1 MKSPTMR
8 ITAIS
13 LARRPDRWSAIEA
26 HLQQVVPTELVH
38 CIDVFAGTDARAHLP
53 AGVGAG
59 EEAIRALER
68 ATGCTIYRGWPIT
81 EVDDVRRCFP
91 AVRASSDAE
100 AWIAYERS
108 INKLWKADRARLFI
122 DFFFRHMTIGDVG
135 ACLAHLRLAERAR
148 AEGCSLQLI
157 VEDDCR
163 LTPGAVPALLAEV
176 AVLDGVGIEWDIIY
190 LQSTHYGRRP
200 EAPVHAS
207 STLLYAG
214 HRKAHMCYALSTSG
228 ARKIAEAGLR
238 DALLPYDEWLPAL
251 HSCHPRLDVMA
262 LPSVR
267 KGRGELAADDAD
279 EAGGTGVGA
288 TGAVLG
294 ATGAVLGTM
303 DAVLG
308 ADDAPFVAL
317 TFPDESGL
325 CVPPGA
331 AASAS
336 GRRSGRPKGA
346 TDSDSKAVSGSLVLL
361 GDAGVCLDDGLQDEP
376 DDDADA
382 ALLERTD
389 LPDAMQLDQLLVPPE
404 RGPRAE
410 CAALAADG
418 VPEHVAG
425 AVSGAV
431 SERLQAQLEAHSYA
445 LVRVNAGALEVLLEA
460 EVGAIRFFSQPTAW
474 KAKHAGPG
482 GRVGQLLLWSC
493 GFTSW
498 PNRQQW
504 HVVCGA
510 PDAPSWPME
519 AADGNATLET
529 VGSRELRTSLMGAEA
544 CLRELAM
551 ACLQRLGGADVPK
564 LRERCEAMGSG
575 TDPSVI
581 DAFFYAAVDA
591 SSAAPAAAP
600 KADGEQAGCAS
611 KTMQMAAHV
620 DPGILTLTRAS
631 ECPGIEIFD
640 GARQGWV
647 AVEALAAPDEVVVFA
662 GEQLEKASR
671 GRIRAARHRVAPP
684 PPEHSGEDRISVVF
698 ELRAPGV
705 K

>member
-1 MKSPTMR
+1 MTSPRPMR

-26 HLQQVVPTELVH
+26 HLQQVVPPELVH
-38 CIDVFAGTDARAHLP
+38 CIDIFAGTDARAHLP
-53 AGVGAG
+53 AVGAG

-68 ATGCTIYRGWPIT
+68 ALGCTIYRGWPIT

-91 AVRASSDAE
+91 AGRASSDAE
-100 AWIAYERS
+100 AWIAYERA

-176 AVLDGVGIEWDIIY
+176 AALDGVGIEWDIIY

-279 EAGGTGVGA
+279 EAGGTGAGA
-288 TGAVLG
+288 TCVSG
-294 ATGAVLGTM
+294 
-303 DAVLG
+303 
-308 ADDAPFVAL
+308 APFVAL
-317 TFPDESGL
+317 TFPDDAGL

-331 AASAS
+331 AASAA
-336 GRRSGRPKGA
+336 GRRPGRSQGA
-346 TDSDSKAVSGSLVLL
+346 TDSDSKAVSGSSVLL
-361 GDAGVCLDDGLQDEP
+361 GDEGVCLDDGVQDEP

-382 ALLERTD
+382 ALLERID
-389 LPDAMQLDQLLVPPE
+389 LPDAMELDELLDQLLVPPE

-410 CAALAADG
+410 GAALAADG
-418 VPEHVAG
+418 VPEHVA
-425 AVSGAV
+425 V
-431 SERLQAQLEAHSYA
+431 SERLQALLEAHSYA
-445 LVRVNAGALEVLLEA
+445 LVRVTAGALEVLLDA
-460 EVGAIRFFSQPTAW
+460 EVGAVRFFSQPTAW
-474 KAKHAGPG
+474 KAKHASPG

-510 PDAPSWPME
+510 PDAPSWPLE
-519 AADGNATLET
+519 AADGDPTLET
-529 VGSRELRTSLMGAEA
+529 IGSRELRPSLMGAEA
-544 CLRELAM
+544 CLRQLAM
-551 ACLQRLGGADVPK
+551 ACIQRLGGADIPK
-564 LRERCEAMGSG
+564 LRESCEAMGSG

-581 DAFFYAAVDA
+581 DAFFYTAVDA

-600 KADGEQAGCAS
+600 MADGEQAGCAS
-611 KTMQMAAHV
+611 RTMQMAAHV

-684 PPEHSGEDRISVVF
+684 PPEHSGEERISVVF

-705 K
+705 Q